1 MVYIVASY
9 GIVIDI
15 DLAWFIWLFTKFTSI
30 DCRFWYMSTCS
41 HLHVFEIVVLNISWE
56 FVWETHGAHAI
67 VEMRAEAMEW
77 MSKYM
82 PNNIQ

>member
-1 MVYIVASY
+1 MI
-9 GIVIDI
+9 
-15 DLAWFIWLFTKFTSI
+15 
-30 DCRFWYMSTCS
+30 WYMSTPS
-41 HLHVFEIVVLNISWE
+41 HLQLFKIYVLNFSWV

>member
-1 MVYIVASY
+1 
-9 GIVIDI
+9 
-15 DLAWFIWLFTKFTSI
+15 
-30 DCRFWYMSTCS
+30 MSTRS
-41 HLHVFEIVVLNISWE
+41 HLHVFKIYVLNISWV

-67 VEMRAEAMEW
+67 VEVRAEAMEW